1 MRQSAF
7 VNTRTLGV
15 NLLLALATCLAAL
28 GCDDGPGTITTGQI
42 QLVPQEGFLF
52 PKLAIGQDDDRT
64 VEVRNVGEGPIIIA
78 NIRFEVD
85 NGDEEFELYWRDSA
99 DGEEYVGVNR
109 SGADN
114 FAYPIRIA
122 GGDTFYLV
130 LNYSAV
136 REVPVG
142 GTIVLETNQVDQP
155 EVQIPVVLSPG
166 APEINVAPRV
176 VDFDRV
182 PAGEVAETTIQV
194 SNVGQL
200 DLELSRVLLN
210 GSQDFKPLVEIEGEM
225 RDPRQLGEP
234 LKTLAPDEILEITV
248 RYAPQVEGPDTAQLT
263 IFSNDPNL
271 PEVDVSLRANGAT
284 PCLDANPPALEF
296 QTSLVNR
303 TDSRLLALE
312 SCGGAPVEIERIYLA
327 EGSDPAYA
335 LVEASL
341 PEELLAGELAV
352 LPEFSEED
360 RAQERPRPNT
370 VIEVAFSPREE
381 RIHNGTLIIVSND
394 PVHPMLEVPLLG
406 RGVTNA
412 CPQARAVVDEFAVVP
427 LDVVVLDG
435 SQSIDQ
441 DSEDNRPETYEW
453 VITSRPEG
461 SVSQPH
467 ESFYDPAQPA
477 NGGVDDDITTPTS
490 VFFVDLAGT
499 YTAELRVRDS
509 LGLDSIACENPAVVT
524 IVAKPEEAIHVQLV
538 WRTPGDEDET
548 EGGGTDLDLHLL
560 HPNAENWFSRP
571 YDCHY
576 AEPVP
581 DWGQLDNSADDPSLD
596 IDDINGAGP
605 ENINLDNPENT
616 DILGAPYLV
625 GVHYYNSRDRV
636 TGQDYGESW
645 ATVRIFIEGDLAW
658 DFTEDGNPGEKLME
672 AEDHFWDVAQI
683 SWEVTGEVVTR
694 DRYYSQ
700 RP

>member
-1 MRQSAF
+1 MK
-7 VNTRTLGV
+7 TRTLGV
-15 NLLLALATCLAAL
+15 NLLLAAATCLIGL
-28 GCDDGPGTITTGQI
+28 GCDDGPGTISTGELQV
-42 QLVPQEGFLF
+42 VPEAFRFG
-52 PKLAIGQDDDRT
+52 KLAIGEDADR
-64 VEVRNVGEGPIIIA
+64 VVQLENVGSGTAIIA
-78 NIRFEVD
+78 NVRFEVD
-85 NGDEEFELYWRDSA
+85 NGDEEFELYWKDAS
-99 DGEEYVGVNR
+99 DGDEFVGVTR
-109 SGADN
+109 TGDDQ
-114 FAYPIRIA
+114 FPYPIRIA
-122 GGDTFYLV
+122 SGDSYYLV
-130 LNYSAV
+130 LNYTAV

-142 GTIVLETNQVDQP
+142 GTIILETNLPDSP
-155 EVQIPVVLSPG
+155 EVEIPVVLAEGS
-166 APEINVAPRV
+166 PEINVAPRIH
-176 VDFDRV
+176 DFDRV
-182 PAGEVAETTIQV
+182 PAGEVGETTVQI

-200 DLELSRVLLN
+200 DLVVSRALLN
-210 GSQDFKPLVEIEGEM
+210 GSQDFKPLVEVDGDL
-225 RDPRQLGEP
+225 RDPRQVAEP
-234 LKTLAPDEILEITV
+234 LKVLAPSESFEITV
-248 RYAPQVEGPDTAQLT
+248 RYAPQVEGPDTAELT
-263 IFSNDPNL
+263 IFSNDPNQ
-271 PEVDVSLRANGAT
+271 PEVSVLLRANGAT
-284 PCLDANPPALEF
+284 PCLEVNPPALEF

-303 TDSRLLALE
+303 TDSRPMSLE
-312 SCGGAPVEIERIYLA
+312 SCGGAPIEISRIYLA

-335 LVEASL
+335 LVDDSL
-341 PEELLAGELAV
+341 PM
-352 LPEFSEED
+352 LPALMPEYSEED
-360 RAQERPRPNT
+360 RVNGLPPPARS
-370 VIEVAFSPREE
+370 IEVAFTPREE
-381 RIHNGTLIIVSND
+381 RIHNGTLIIESND
-394 PVHPMLEVPLLG
+394 PVHPRLEVPLLG

-412 CPQARAVVDEFAVVP
+412 CPQARAVVDEFYVVP

-435 SQSIDQ
+435 SPSIDQ
-441 DSEDNRPETYEW
+441 DAADNRPVSYQW
-453 VITSRPEG
+453 VITSRPDG

-477 NGGVDDDITTPTS
+477 NGGLDDDTSTPTA

-499 YTAELRVRDS
+499 YTAELRVRDN

-636 TGQDYGESW
+636 TGQDYGPSF
-645 ATVRIFIEGDLAW
+645 ATVRIFIEGELAW
-658 DFTEDGNPGEKLME
+658 DYTDGGNPGEREME

-683 SWEVTGEVVTR
+683 SWDVTGEVVTR